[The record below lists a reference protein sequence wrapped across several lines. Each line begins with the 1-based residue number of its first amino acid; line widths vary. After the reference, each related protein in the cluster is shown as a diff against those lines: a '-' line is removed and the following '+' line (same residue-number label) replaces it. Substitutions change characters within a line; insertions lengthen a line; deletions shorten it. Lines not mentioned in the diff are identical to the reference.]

1 MPITNYRKVKNFI
14 EYTGKPFTIDVLT
27 GETGLTH
34 MQTRKIVAKLMK
46 IGMIRVLT
54 NEGKKKIYIKN
65 AKFKDNPKTNP
76 QGYNLKMLEKI
87 YKTIKTKPISS
98 TRNLRVAT
106 GFERTAIMRYLTALA
121 SMEYITLKNGQY
133 YTLVNKPDFLL
144 VGMKIEE
151 GILTRLRDND
161 TGGKMARKEKILID
175 EKGRE
180 YPAKILDPQI
190 VKRDALVNKV
200 MNRATK
206 LHDKLISEKERMAT
220 DIDKYLDQIAQQYGE
235 KWKGNAELI
244 SFDGRS
250 KVEIRQRE
258 LIKFSEKLQ
267 IAKQKIDDC
276 LKRWSEDSNINLQAV
291 IKEAFQ
297 VDKKGEIAKNRIL
310 DLRKY
315 NISDPQWKL
324 AMELIDQAI
333 QVTSTKQYIAFYQRP
348 AIDKPFQLVS
358 LNFSAI

>member
-1 MPITNYRKVKNFI
+1 
-14 EYTGKPFTIDVLT
+14 
-27 GETGLTH
+27 
-34 MQTRKIVAKLMK
+34 
-46 IGMIRVLT
+46 
-54 NEGKKKIYIKN
+54 
-65 AKFKDNPKTNP
+65 
-76 QGYNLKMLEKI
+76 
-87 YKTIKTKPISS
+87 
-98 TRNLRVAT
+98 
-106 GFERTAIMRYLTALA
+106 
-121 SMEYITLKNGQY
+121 
-133 YTLVNKPDFLL
+133 
-144 VGMKIEE
+144 
-151 GILTRLRDND
+151 
-161 TGGKMARKEKILID
+161 
-175 EKGRE
+175 
-180 YPAKILDPQI
+180 

-348 AIDKPFQLVS
+348 SADKPFQLVS